1 MKKRMHY
8 GDSAGGIS
16 GYLDL
21 IYVFKSTVPDE
32 IQP

>member
-1 MKKRMHY
+1 MKKGMHY
-8 GDSAGGIS
+8 GDSADGSS